1 MWCDYLVPCLSSI
14 LLGQR
19 VDCHGSL
26 IILIFPRNYRGSR
39 SGFCIPRVLWHLVHD
54 QSWQWWWSTKPEPK
68 PETTL
73 AGRQAPM
80 CLGSFFSVRESSC
93 GHTHS
98 TPSFGLQCS
107 REERVPWTW
116 VPLLPPAIQRT
127 LSKSFSS
134 WGLSSGLLSRSNSVF
149 LAWFW
154 DKFHEKNL
162 LRAQQA

>member
-1 MWCDYLVPCLSSI
+1 MGTSQGFAFPGSFSI
-14 LLGQR
+14 WYMMR
-19 VDCHGSL
+19 VDSDDGGS
-26 IILIFPRNYRGSR
+26 
-39 SGFCIPRVLWHLVHD
+39 
-54 QSWQWWWSTKPEPK
+54 PK

-73 AGRQAPM
+73 AGHQAPM
-80 CLGSFFSVRESSC
+80 CLASFFSVRESSC

-98 TPSFGLQCS
+98 TPSSGLQCS

-116 VPLLPPAIQRT
+116 IPLLPPAIQRT

-149 LAWFW
+149 LAWFQ